1 MCRFAGDK
9 FSFCLAY
16 FIWKSSFISH
26 FIHFKNISIK
36 YTLEVSSYFSH
47 VLNYSIFQS
56 LPSTRILDAVLTMA
70 RYVFLLY
77 YYFCNSIMKCL
88 SMVSF
93 KTSFG
98 LLGLKFMVTSGKGS
112 GIVSS
117 RMASVS
123 SFAPLELQLD
133 AYKDYPL
140 SSYLHPMII
149 VPSALLLAS

>member
-1 MCRFAGDK
+1 M
-9 FSFCLAY
+9 
-16 FIWKSSFISH
+16 
-26 FIHFKNISIK
+26 
-36 YTLEVSSYFSH
+36 V
-47 VLNYSIFQS
+47 
-56 LPSTRILDAVLTMA
+56 LPSTRILDVVLTME

-88 SMVSF
+88 SMVSFF

-123 SFAPLELQLD
+123 FFASLLELQLD
-133 AYKDYPL
+133 VCKDYPL
-140 SSYLHPMII
+140 SFSYLHPTII
-149 VPSALLLAS
+149 VPSSPSSS